1 MAKVR
6 NMLDVASRQ
15 INDSL
20 EVASRNGKDGFEV
33 GSKIEPFLKTLSA
46 SFDEVSDVL
55 FRLSALF
62 TLLTYNLPPLLFRFY
77 IVISFISTIACIG

>member
-1 MAKVR
+1 
-6 NMLDVASRQ
+6 MLDVASRQ

-33 GSKIEPFLKTLSA
+33 GSKIESFLKTLSA

-55 FRLSALF
+55 FRLSA
-62 TLLTYNLPPLLFRFY
+62 
-77 IVISFISTIACIG
+77 